1 MKFTVTCEMAP
12 VQEMLK
18 KLGLDKDGAAQME
31 LTRSVAARIGRYM
44 PYRTGHLADHKIH
57 VVGPHSIWI
66 DGPYA
71 RYLYF
76 GKVMINADTGKG
88 PRKIP
93 GIGLRWPK
101 GAKLKETARPLQYDK
116 TKHPQAG
123 PYWDRRLVAAERD
136 AIVADVQNYI
146 NGRKGK

>member
-1 MKFTVTCEMAP
+1 MKFTVTYEMAP

-18 KLGLDKDGAAQME
+18 KLGLNKDGAAQME
-31 LTRSVAARIGRYM
+31 LTRSVASRIGRYM
-44 PYRTGHLADHKIH
+44 PRRTGDLTDHKIH
-57 VVGPHSIWI
+57 IVSPRSIWI

-76 GKVMINADTGKG
+76 GKVMINAKTGKG

-93 GIGLRWPK
+93 GIGLRWPEY
-101 GAKLKETARPLQYDK
+101 AKLKETSRPLQYDK
-116 TKHPQAG
+116 SKHPQAG

-136 AIVADVQNYI
+136 AIVADVQDYI
-146 NGRKGK
+146 ARRRGK